1 MKKKIVIIDNVS
13 KKNAYL
19 SLELYSI
26 LKQCLGENPVSYNS
40 LKIQLLTI
48 QIRSNKRQVAF
59 NILFKSTEG

>member
-1 MKKKIVIIDNVS
+1 MSHKKT
-13 KKNAYL
+13 YL

-26 LKQCLGENPVSYNS
+26 LKQWLGENPVSYNS

-48 QIRSNKRQVAF
+48 QIRSNQRQVAF